1 MNSVDVYLDRSE
13 DIGEES
19 DIVPPLLGRTLR
31 RRGLSDSSIH
41 STFSSQADVPLS
53 PHAPTSDHHHHI
65 PPSSRLPAWPDRS
78 TVLQALSR
86 TVQNI
91 RATAAETM
99 TPLLGSAEAVGVV
112 ETPITRQKSA
122 IFTPSVDFV
131 AKADQLEDGANSR
144 QSQSQPQPQTPTK
157 RTPSKTAQP
166 KPIRIASSKSGDSV
180 SSSSDPFVVSS
191 LHDESRMRVGISL
204 RDRGRDFF

>member
-1 MNSVDVYLDRSE
+1 MNSVDVDLDISE

-144 QSQSQPQPQTPTK
+144 QPQSQPQTPTK

-166 KPIRIASSKSGDSV
+166 KPIRITSSKSGDSV